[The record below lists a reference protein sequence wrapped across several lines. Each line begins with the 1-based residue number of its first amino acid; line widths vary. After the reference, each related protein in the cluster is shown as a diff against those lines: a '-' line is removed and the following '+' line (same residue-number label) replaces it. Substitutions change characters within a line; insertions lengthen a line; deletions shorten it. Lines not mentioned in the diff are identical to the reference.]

1 MNTLLHTAVVAARPS
16 LLRGVPARGPGG
28 REGLGA
34 KGIVDLRKIHAL
46 AKG

>member
-16 LLRGVPARGPGG
+16 LLKGVPAREAGG

-34 KGIVDLRKIHAL
+34 KGILDLRKIRSL